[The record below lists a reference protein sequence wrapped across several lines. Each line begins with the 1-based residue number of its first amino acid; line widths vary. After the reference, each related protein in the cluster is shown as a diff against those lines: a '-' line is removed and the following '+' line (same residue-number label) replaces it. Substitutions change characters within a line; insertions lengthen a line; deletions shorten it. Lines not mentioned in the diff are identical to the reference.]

1 MALGKYLKSLI
12 QKGTPDSAKS
22 FALVVSVVVGFLLG
36 LCICFILV
44 YDVLANGYLKTDLTE
59 LGFFLLCISG
69 YVAGSGVNEALADRY
84 KAKFP
89 RTPSSQ
95 STVDTEKKN

>member
-1 MALGKYLKSLI
+1 MALSKYLKSLI

-22 FALVVSVVVGFLLG
+22 FALVVSVVVGFMLG

-44 YDVLANGYLKTDLTE
+44 YDVLSNGYLKTDLTE

-69 YVAGSGVNEALADRY
+69 YVAGSGVNEALSDRY
-84 KAKFP
+84 RAKFP
-89 RTPSSQ
+89 KPIPPTQ
-95 STVDTEKKN
+95 CSTEEKKN